1 MGRRGPAPQY
11 AKREALERLLN
22 DGLSLSEAARRVGV
36 NRKTAKRWRN
46 GRVIR
51 YPGGRAVH
59 YPPVI
64 NAPTVKTY
72 STRYLGEGE
81 RVRLA
86 DLRREGRTIRSIATL
101 MGRAPSTISRELR
114 RGADSLGRY
123 RPHEAHQ
130 RALARR
136 RLDRPSRLARDRQ
149 LREWVESK
157 LKRRWSPEQVSRG
170 LRQQF
175 PHQPHRWLCAETIYQ
190 AVYRPDLGG
199 LSRELPGRIL
209 RHRRRYRL
217 RRRDAQHRRSA
228 PVTGMVSVHE
238 RPDTVAD
245 RREPGHWE
253 GDLIKGSGNK
263 SAVAVLVERV
273 SRAVMLAKMPDA
285 SAASA
290 LQAFTDKL
298 QSLQEPLRQ
307 TLTYDQGREMSRH
320 AELTEATG
328 VRVYFC
334 DPHSPWQ
341 RGTCENTNGLLRQYL
356 PKGTDLSV
364 YSQEE
369 LDAIADSLNTRPR
382 QTLGWMTP
390 LQILAQVLA
399 NPRQTAAV
407 H

>member
-1 MGRRGPAPQY
+1 MVCELLRWKWSPQEI
-11 AKREALERLLN
+11 A
-22 DGLSLSEAARRVGV
+22 
-36 NRKTAKRWRN
+36 
-46 GRVIR
+46 
-51 YPGGRAVH
+51 
-59 YPPVI
+59 
-64 NAPTVKTY
+64 
-72 STRYLGEGE
+72 
-81 RVRLA
+81 
-86 DLRREGRTIRSIATL
+86 ATL
-101 MGRAPSTISRELR
+101 KRAYPQQSQ
-114 RGADSLGRY
+114 
-123 RPHEAHQ
+123 HH
-130 RALARR
+130 
-136 RLDRPSRLARDRQ
+136 
-149 LREWVESK
+149 
-157 LKRRWSPEQVSRG
+157 VS
-170 LRQQF
+170 
-175 PHQPHRWLCAETIYQ
+175 HETIYSAIYAYPKGELRKELIACLRQ
-190 AVYRPDLGG
+190 NRTKRMPR
-199 LSRELPGRIL
+199 SRGQDRRGRI
-209 RHRRRYRL
+209 
-217 RRRDAQHRRSA
+217 AE
-228 PVTGMVSVHE
+228 MVSIHV
-238 RPDTVAD
+238 RPPEVDD
-245 RREPGHWE
+245 RIMPGHWE

>member
-1 MGRRGPAPQY
+1 MAKQKYRQLQPIERMRIEIWKSENVSAQEMGRRLGRSASTITREVKRNTCQANDYQAHGAQWRHSCRRTAAKPKPKLHPDGVLWGVVCELLRWKWSPQEI
-11 AKREALERLLN
+11 A
-22 DGLSLSEAARRVGV
+22 
-36 NRKTAKRWRN
+36 
-46 GRVIR
+46 
-51 YPGGRAVH
+51 
-59 YPPVI
+59 
-64 NAPTVKTY
+64 
-72 STRYLGEGE
+72 
-81 RVRLA
+81 
-86 DLRREGRTIRSIATL
+86 ATL
-101 MGRAPSTISRELR
+101 KRAYPQQSQ
-114 RGADSLGRY
+114 
-123 RPHEAHQ
+123 HH
-130 RALARR
+130 
-136 RLDRPSRLARDRQ
+136 
-149 LREWVESK
+149 
-157 LKRRWSPEQVSRG
+157 VS
-170 LRQQF
+170 
-175 PHQPHRWLCAETIYQ
+175 HETIYTAIYAYPKGELRKELIACLRQ
-190 AVYRPDLGG
+190 NRTKRMPR
-199 LSRELPGRIL
+199 SRGQDRRGRI
-209 RHRRRYRL
+209 
-217 RRRDAQHRRSA
+217 AE
-228 PVTGMVSVHE
+228 MVSIHV
-238 RPDTVAD
+238 RPPEVDD
-245 RREPGHWE
+245 RIMPGHWE

-364 YSQEE
+364 FSQEE